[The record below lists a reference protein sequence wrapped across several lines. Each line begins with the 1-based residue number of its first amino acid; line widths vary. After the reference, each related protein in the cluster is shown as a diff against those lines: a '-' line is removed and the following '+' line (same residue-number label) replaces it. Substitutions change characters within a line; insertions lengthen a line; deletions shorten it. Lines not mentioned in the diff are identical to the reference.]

1 MIGVAR
7 ESAQPHGDEEK
18 SSIHLDKK
26 INNHRHIHGLPWL
39 SPCLSSK
46 TMTVGPYG
54 EALVHLGTPPCVDS
68 FLGLSRK
75 PSFRRD
81 LLPVNCRVCVCVYV
95 QFEQDEGGV
104 CVKRLKLLA
113 MEEDQPTLLFC
124 KLFLQAPKLWRLS
137 LKQDLQACPLKE
149 ACGPPF
155 WASASSREREEGERE
170 PHRWCAPLLPFF
182 CMPSGLL
189 PCYS

>member
-1 MIGVAR
+1 
-7 ESAQPHGDEEK
+7 
-18 SSIHLDKK
+18 
-26 INNHRHIHGLPWL
+26 
-39 SPCLSSK
+39 
-46 TMTVGPYG
+46 MTAGPYG

-104 CVKRLKLLA
+104 CVKRFKLLA

-124 KLFLQAPKLWRLS
+124 KLFLQALKLWRLS
-137 LKQDLQACPLKE
+137 LKQDLQACSKKE

-155 WASASSREREEGERE
+155 EQVPPQEREKRERESPIDGA
-170 PHRWCAPLLPFF
+170 HLFS
-182 CMPSGLL
+182 PSLHAK
-189 PCYS
+189 